1 MKYET
6 FEDVAASL
14 SRFIEDVYNAKRRHS
29 ALRYKSPIKFEE
41 EHARQM
47 AN

>member
-1 MKYET
+1 MEYET
-6 FEDVAASL
+6 FDDVVASL
-14 SRFIEDVYNAKRRHS
+14 PSFIEEVYNAKSRHS
-29 ALRYKSPIKFEE
+29 ALRYKSPVKLEE